1 MARAAVFYDGDMGVD
16 EAGRASAEDDE
27 PERQLPQRTSPPAK
41 KPLADFLAEFE
52 RRLAAEPD
60 RPATDAFLE
69 LEARAEGA
77 RHKVRPPLPETE
89 DAAEPIPATA
99 EPIAEA
105 AEPVAE
111 AAPPAELTPEAAP
124 PSEPEATEPEAATT
138 SPVGAIRQRMRR
150 RRHRRR
156 KH

>member
-1 MARAAVFYDGDMGVD
+1 MGV
-16 EAGRASAEDDE
+16 EDDE

-52 RRLAAEPD
+52 RRLTAEPD
-60 RPATDAFLE
+60 EPATDAHLE

-77 RHKVRPPLPETE
+77 RQKLRPPLPQVE
-89 DAAEPIPATA
+89 DAAEPV
-99 EPIAEA
+99 AEA

-111 AAPPAELTPEAAP
+111 ATPPADLTP
-124 PSEPEATEPEAATT
+124 
-138 SPVGAIRQRMRR
+138 RR